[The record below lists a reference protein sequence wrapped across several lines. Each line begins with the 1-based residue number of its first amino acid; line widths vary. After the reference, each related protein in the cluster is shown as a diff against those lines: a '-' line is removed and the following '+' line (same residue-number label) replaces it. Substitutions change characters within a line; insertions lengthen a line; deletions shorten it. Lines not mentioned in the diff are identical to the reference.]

1 MHIIK
6 EGTVREWVLASDI
19 VMSSYSTTL
28 IEAAVANKPIYMI
41 EPIHFPDYVQAD
53 WYDLVP
59 QIETLQRFL
68 EVIDDPTVPNTCQP
82 LQTWAHETLMN
93 SVDPIGDLAHWL
105 AAICKGEIQFPA
117 RPDPALLPTPVHLP
131 GRVPKNL
138 KGWLRLPGKIVD
150 YSWRKITHPEVGT
163 DGIPISDKLDEIT
176 DAEVAT
182 RVANWRKVFN

>member
-53 WYDLVP
+53 WYDWVP
-59 QIETLQRFL
+59 QIESLQRFL
-68 EVIDDPTVPNTCQP
+68 DVIGDPAVPNTCQG

-93 SVDPIGDLAHWL
+93 SANPIGDLAGWL
-105 AAICKGEIQFPA
+105 ASICKGEIPLPA
-117 RPDPALLPTPVHLP
+117 RPEPALLPAPHTS

-138 KGWLRLPGKIVD
+138 KGWLRLPGKVVD
-150 YSWRKITHPEVGT
+150 YTWRKITHPEIGT

-176 DAEVAT
+176 DAEVDR
-182 RVANWRKVFN
+182 RVANWREVFN